1 MLAFPCTS
9 CGQRL
14 TLAETWAGKKCR
26 CGVCGQVL
34 DVPLPGAARLAAPTA
49 NQTSVSQD
57 YPVEKSELQSPPSPK
72 WRAEEGGR
80 RTRDHSSTDEPT
92 LPLRPTKAVEGESPS
107 SGPATILESLD
118 VELYDFLAPP
128 ETAGEIGRLGG
139 YRILKVLGSGG
150 MGVVFQAEDLQLRRP
165 AALKTMRPALAAGAV
180 NRRRFHQEAQAA
192 AAIEHDHIVTIYQ
205 VGEDR
210 GVPFIAMQ
218 LLRGESL
225 EKRLGRAGRLDVGE
239 LLRVGRETASGL
251 AVAHERGLIHRDIK
265 PSNIWLEVRDGMTR
279 VKILDFGLAR
289 SLADNAN
296 LTGSGTILG
305 TPAYMA
311 PEQARGQAVDA
322 RVDLFSLGCVLYRA
336 ATGQPAFRGADTIA
350 TLMAVAEHTPPP
362 PHQVNPRLPPP
373 VSQFIMMLLA
383 KEASARPPSARVV
396 IQAIE
401 KLEHE
406 RMPNGAEMS
415 ASALPKATPIETAG
429 SLPNSPSPADRDAPT
444 LRLEEDLPRRNG
456 KSRLLLASILGI
468 AAGFALL
475 IALGILALGLWLIR
489 PQADPSPSASAKT
502 TAPGGNAD
510 NRPEGPPTLSAE
522 VQALLRDAVHQ
533 KNYSKTNIVG
543 FPFAP
548 EFEEVPSEGAL
559 LIGFEVGLG
568 KFGANDVIHSIR
580 AIYRNDKGE
589 LFGDVHG
596 KPTDRVVTVKAKPG
610 YAVGTVRLNTHLLI
624 DGMRITFMRIEG
636 KFLDADHSY
645 VEKIATIGDGGSEPS
660 LGGGSLVVGV
670 CGKADARVCNA
681 FGLVLRGKT
690 AK

>member
-1 MLAFPCTS
+1 M
-9 CGQRL
+9 
-14 TLAETWAGKKCR
+14 
-26 CGVCGQVL
+26 
-34 DVPLPGAARLAAPTA
+34 
-49 NQTSVSQD
+49 
-57 YPVEKSELQSPPSPK
+57 
-72 WRAEEGGR
+72 
-80 RTRDHSSTDEPT
+80 DHSSTDEPT

-107 SGPATILESLD
+107 SGPAMIPESLD

-265 PSNIWLEVRDGMTR
+265 PSNIWLEARDEMTR

-296 LTGSGTILG
+296 LTGSGAILG

-383 KEASARPPSARVV
+383 KEASARPPSARAV

-406 RMPNGAEMS
+406 RTPNWAEMS
-415 ASALPKATPIETAG
+415 ASALSKAIPTEPV
-429 SLPNSPSPADRDAPT
+429 DRDAPT
-444 LRLEEDLPRRNG
+444 LGQEEDLPRRNG
-456 KSRLLLASILGI
+456 KSRLLLAGILGI

-475 IALGILALGLWLIR
+475 IALGILALGLWLNR
-489 PQADPSPSASAKT
+489 PQPNPSPSASTET

-510 NRPEGPPTLSAE
+510 NRPEGPPALGAE

-533 KNYSKTNIVG
+533 RNYSKTNIVG
-543 FPFAP
+543 FPLAP
-548 EFEEVPSEGAL
+548 EFEEVPPEGAL

-610 YAVGTVRLNTHLLI
+610 YAVGTIRLNTHLLI

-645 VEKIATIGDGGSEPS
+645 VEKIATIGDSGSEPS
-660 LGGGSLVVGV
+660 LGGGSLIVGV

>member
-1 MLAFPCTS
+1 M
-9 CGQRL
+9 
-14 TLAETWAGKKCR
+14 
-26 CGVCGQVL
+26 
-34 DVPLPGAARLAAPTA
+34 
-49 NQTSVSQD
+49 
-57 YPVEKSELQSPPSPK
+57 
-72 WRAEEGGR
+72 
-80 RTRDHSSTDEPT
+80 DHSSTDEPT
-92 LPLRPTKAVEGESPS
+92 LPLRPTKAVESESPS
-107 SGPATILESLD
+107 SSPAMIPEPLD

-128 ETAGEIGRLGG
+128 ETASEIGRLGG

-165 AALKTMRPALAAGAV
+165 AALKIMRPSLAASAV

-205 VGEDR
+205 VSEDR
-210 GVPFIAMQ
+210 GAPFIAMQ

-251 AVAHERGLIHRDIK
+251 AAAHEWGLIHRDIK
-265 PSNIWLEVRDGMTR
+265 PSNIWLEVREGMTR

-289 SLADNAN
+289 SVADNSN

-311 PEQARGQAVDA
+311 PEQARGQPVDA
-322 RVDLFSLGCVLYRA
+322 RADLFSLGCVLYRA
-336 ATGQPAFRGADTIA
+336 ATGQPAFWGADPIA

-383 KEASARPPSARVV
+383 KEASARPPSARAV

-401 KLEHE
+401 QLEHE
-406 RMPNGAEMS
+406 RMSNWVERS
-415 ASALPKATPIETAG
+415 ASALPDIPIEPAG
-429 SLPNSPSPADRDAPT
+429 SLPNSSAPVDRDART
-444 LRLEEDLPRRNG
+444 LRLEKDLPRRNG
-456 KSRLLLASILGI
+456 KSWLLLASILGI

-475 IALGILALGLWLIR
+475 IGLGILALGLWLIR
-489 PQADPSPSASAKT
+489 PQPDPASSASAET

-510 NRPEGPPTLSAE
+510 SQPDGPPVLSAE
-522 VQALLRDAVHQ
+522 VQTLLRDAVHQ

-548 EFEEVPSEGAL
+548 EFEEVPLEGAL
-559 LIGFEVGLG
+559 LIGFEVGLD

-580 AIYRNDKGE
+580 AIYLNDKGE

-596 KPTDRVVTVKAKPG
+596 KPTDRVMTVKAKPG

-660 LGGGSLVVGV
+660 LGGGSLIVGV
-670 CGKADARVCNA
+670 CGKADAKVCNA